1 VSARD
6 ASVRHRL
13 EYALVASTA
22 WVIGR
27 LPWAAVHYAGGAL
40 GLLFYVFDRAHRR
53 VAIDNL
59 AHAFPARTPEDRR
72 AIARGV
78 FQHFG
83 AVLLELLKF
92 SRLTPEQML
101 ERVEFEGAD
110 RARQACSSGRGV
122 FLLTAHFGCWE
133 IHGLVHALHLGPIG
147 LMARPLDNPYLNRI
161 LERVRERTGNKVI
174 YRRGGI
180 RRTLRALEAGQGVAI
195 LIDQHIHGPD
205 AIPVDFFNRPAA
217 TTTALAALTARTGA
231 LVLPVFAIPLGPGRY
246 RMIYEHAVQPPKS
259 DSPEALREF
268 TQRCTD
274 VLEMYVRRY
283 PQLWL
288 WMHRR
293 WRDGENGE
301 KVKGMFPAAQPDLD
315 TEAPA
320 EDSTL

>member
-1 VSARD
+1 MSARD
-6 ASVRHRL
+6 ASVRHRF
-13 EYALVASTA
+13 EYALVAGTA
-22 WVIGR
+22 WVIAR
-27 LPWAAVHYAGGAL
+27 LPWTVVHFAGRTL
-40 GLLFYVFDRAHRR
+40 GLLFYAFDRSHRR
-53 VAIDNL
+53 VALNNL
-59 AHAFPARTPEDRR
+59 ASAFPARSGEERR

-83 AVLLELLKF
+83 AMLLELLKF

-110 RARQACSSGRGV
+110 RARQAYAAGRGV
-122 FLLTAHFGCWE
+122 FLLTGHFGCWE
-133 IHGLVHALHLGPIG
+133 IHGLVHALHLAPIG
-147 LMARPLDNPYLNRI
+147 VMARPLDNPYLNAM
-161 LERVRERTGNKVI
+161 LERVREGTGNKVI

-180 RRTLRALEAGQGVAI
+180 RRTLRALEAGQAVAI

-231 LVLPVFAIPLGPGRY
+231 QVLPVFAIPLGPGRY

-259 DSPEALREF
+259 DSPEAIREF

-283 PQLWL
+283 PDLWL

-293 WRDGENGE
+293 WRQPENGAE
-301 KVKGMFPAAQPDLD
+301 VKGMFPAASPDLD
-315 TEAPA
+315 TEPQVQ
-320 EDSTL
+320 D